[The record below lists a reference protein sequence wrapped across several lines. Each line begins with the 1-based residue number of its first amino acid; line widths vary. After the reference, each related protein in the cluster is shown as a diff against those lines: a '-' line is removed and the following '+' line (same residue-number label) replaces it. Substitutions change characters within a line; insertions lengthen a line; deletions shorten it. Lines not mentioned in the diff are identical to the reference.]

1 MQLGDE
7 FTGITLIVCVSCIAG
22 GAIWRLFESN
32 TDTVN
37 ISIAR

>member
-22 GAIWRLFESN
+22 GAIWWLFKSN
-32 TDTVN
+32 TVN
-37 ISIAR
+37 ISM

>member
-1 MQLGDE
+1 MQIGEE
-7 FTGITLIVCVSCIAG
+7 FTGSTLIVCVSCIAG

-32 TDTVN
+32 TVN